1 MQDPPEDMKQDRDIQ
16 VSPGCGNGGSRAGR
30 TPMLW
35 RVRYVLGQKGDA
47 SVETRGLMFM
57 FVEEE

>member
-1 MQDPPEDMKQDRDIQ
+1 
-16 VSPGCGNGGSRAGR
+16 
-30 TPMLW
+30 MLW